1 VTIFLALCTTGL
13 LTAAPI
19 KVYPNLTLK
28 DGRQFSEVEIINYT
42 SSGIL
47 VRHAGGATVFRR
59 DVLPED
65 VIVALHLQN
74 WLADEPRASDSTT
87 PVPTAPAGMDPAI
100 ADRPAIPESAIA
112 GLAAQRGQR
121 TMGAESVEATSQS
134 ILATAPIASESAAP
148 VAIDNLPTSRTG
160 EGNIPE
166 FDGVQHQVI
175 SMPKSNY
182 VNLGGRV
189 VVTAPAGGL
198 YLLGDVEVRG
208 YPANLLPGYLV
219 EAKAKCDAATRRL
232 LDQANAAANESRFAD
247 YTSLIAQA
255 HEMAGHYL
263 DNLPA
268 APFSAKSDEY
278 GNFTLRHNLSDL
290 RLVAAGRVASADG
303 EWSYEWIGVA
313 PEKEANLTEANAT
326 AITGVE
332 MNKAK
337 YAAR

>member
-1 VTIFLALCTTGL
+1 MTIFLALCAAQM
-13 LTAAPI
+13 LTAEPI
-19 KVYPNLTLK
+19 KVFSSLTLK
-28 DGRQFSEVEIINYT
+28 DGRQFSEVEVINYT

-59 DVLPED
+59 ESLPED
-65 VIVALHLQN
+65 VIAALHLQN
-74 WLADEPRASDSTT
+74 WQAAEPRAPDSANSA
-87 PVPTAPAGMDPAI
+87 PTAPAGIDPGI
-100 ADRPAIPESAIA
+100 ADRPAISESAIA
-112 GLAAQRGQR
+112 GLATQRGQR
-121 TMGAESVEATSQS
+121 AAGVETIEATSQS
-134 ILATAPIASESAAP
+134 VLAAAPAAQQSFAP
-148 VAIDNLPTSRTG
+148 VAVDNAPPSPSG

-166 FDGVQHQVI
+166 FAGVQNQVI
-175 SMPKSNY
+175 SAPKSNY

-189 VVTAPAGGL
+189 VVTPPAGGL

-208 YPANLLPGYLV
+208 YPANLLPGYLA

-232 LDQANAAANESRFAD
+232 LDQANTAANESRFAD

-290 RLVAAGRVASADG
+290 RLVAAGRVASAAG

-326 AITGVE
+326 AITGGE